1 MPFRADGPYSTLR
14 RTITAGP
21 FPGMSEAASRS
32 GGGVL
37 YIYRQLW
44 EQACGKRHMLVGS
57 MLLLVAAQ
65 CILLGVPYVAGRA
78 IDTLQS
84 RGGAGLAE
92 AGMWLALVLVLTAGS
107 WMLHGPGRVLER
119 NVALTVRRRI
129 AAALTQRL
137 LVLPLSWHEANH
149 SASTAHR
156 IQQSS
161 NALCAFA
168 QSQFIYL
175 NSAVKL
181 IGPVIALWW
190 LEPTVGIVAVSGFIV
205 ICLSVIG
212 FDRAMIQLAHD
223 ENAAERRFSS
233 ALIDSLGNSTTLF
246 ALRQARGVTAL
257 LGRRLEAV
265 FEPLKRAILL
275 NEAKWCTVDI
285 ASKALSCTL
294 VALFAWLA
302 VRHAQPGGSKTVML
316 GSLYMVW
323 EYAQQAGGV
332 ISAVAAHFQ
341 TFARQNADY
350 SSADTIRNAVVGPI
364 EPPATTKL
372 ATLDPWEH
380 CELREIVFR
389 HDAARSAA
397 PALDHVSLSLQR
409 GKRYALIGSSGSGK
423 STLLRVLAGLYEA
436 ERIVVDQ
443 DHGPAIVSTLA
454 ASRFL
459 RATTTLIPQDAE
471 VYEGTLA
478 ENLGLCESVQG
489 PPSSDAFVRALEL
502 SCASDFLNGADAL
515 NASVAERG
523 ANWSGGQRARVALA
537 RGILAARGS
546 TLVLLD
552 EPTASLDPNTEARV
566 YGNLFAAFADTCV
579 ISSVH
584 RLNLLE
590 RFDEVLVMHNGR
602 LVAQGPAAV
611 LAATSPDFRQ
621 LLAAYK
627 KAEEQVAQVV

>member
-1 MPFRADGPYSTLR
+1 
-14 RTITAGP
+14 
-21 FPGMSEAASRS
+21 MSEPASRGGS
-32 GGGVL
+32 GISYL
-37 YIYRQLW
+37 YRQLW
-44 EQACGKRHMLVGS
+44 EQAYGQRHMLVGS
-57 MLLLVAAQ
+57 MFLLVAAQ

-92 AGMWLALVLVLTAGS
+92 AGMWLGLVLVLTTGS
-107 WMLHGPGRVLER
+107 WVLHGPGRVLER

-156 IQQSS
+156 VQQSS

-181 IGPVIALWW
+181 VGPVIALWW
-190 LEPTVGIVAVSGFIV
+190 LEPAVGIVAVVGFVV
-205 ICLSVIG
+205 ICVSVMG
-212 FDRAMIQLAHD
+212 FDRAMIRLAHH
-223 ENAAERRFSS
+223 ENAAERRLSS
-233 ALIDSLGNSTTLF
+233 ALIDTLGNSTTLF
-246 ALRQARGVTAL
+246 ALRQSRGVAAL

-265 FEPLKRAILL
+265 FEPLKRAIVL

-285 ASKALSCTL
+285 ASKALSCLL
-294 VALFAWLA
+294 VGLFAWLG
-302 VRHAQPGGSKTVML
+302 VRHGGSAALAGKGTVML

-350 SSADTIRNAVVGPI
+350 SSADAIRNAT
-364 EPPATTKL
+364 PADGGESPAAAGITMGSG
-372 ATLDPWEH
+372 WER
-380 CELREIVFR
+380 CELREIAFR
-389 HDAARSAA
+389 HEAARELA
-397 PALDHVSLSLQR
+397 PTLDHVSLSLQR
-409 GKRYALIGSSGSGK
+409 GKRYALIGASGSGK

-443 DHGPAIVSTLA
+443 DAGPAIVSTREA
-454 ASRFL
+454 RRFL

-478 ENLGLCESVQG
+478 ENLGLCESVNG
-489 PPSSDAFVRALEL
+489 APSTDDFVRALEL
-502 SCASDFLNGADAL
+502 SCASDFLGSQDAL

-537 RGILAARGS
+537 RGILAAQGS
-546 TLVLLD
+546 ALILLD

-566 YGNLFAAFADTCV
+566 YDNLFTAFADGCV

-584 RLNLLE
+584 RLNLLD

-621 LLAAYK
+621 LLAAQR
-627 KAEEQVAQVV
+627 KAA

>member
-1 MPFRADGPYSTLR
+1 
-14 RTITAGP
+14 
-21 FPGMSEAASRS
+21 MSEPASRS

-44 EQACGKRHMLVGS
+44 EQAYGKRHMLVGS

-65 CILLGVPYVAGRA
+65 CILLGIPYVAGRA

-190 LEPTVGIVAVSGFIV
+190 LEPTVGIVAVGGFIV

-372 ATLDPWEH
+372 ATLVPWER

-389 HDAARSAA
+389 HEAARSAA
-397 PALDHVSLSLQR
+397 PTLDHVSLSLQR
-409 GKRYALIGSSGSGK
+409 RKRYALIGGSGSGK

-443 DHGPAIVSTLA
+443 DRGPAIVSTLE

-478 ENLGLCESVQG
+478 ENLSLCESVQG
-489 PPSSDAFVRALEL
+489 PPSSDDFLRALDL
-502 SCASDFLNGADAL
+502 SCASDFLSGADAL

-546 TLVLLD
+546 ALVLLD

-566 YGNLFAAFADTCV
+566 YDNLFAAFADTCV